1 MNKHKFRNSD
11 IKFEKMSKRDRHE
24 TDDCHKDKYAAG
36 GAAKVRLKMASKDGK
51 PLKACHRDDR

>member
-11 IKFEKMSKRDRHE
+11 VKFEKMSKHDRHE
-24 TDDCHKDKYAAG
+24 KEECEKDKYAAG